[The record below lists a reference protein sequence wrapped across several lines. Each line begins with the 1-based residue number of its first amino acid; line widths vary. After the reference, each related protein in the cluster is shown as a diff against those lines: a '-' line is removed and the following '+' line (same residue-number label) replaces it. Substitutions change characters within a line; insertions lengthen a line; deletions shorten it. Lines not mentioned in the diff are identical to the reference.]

1 MNLLGSDM
9 NPLEGQSVA
18 HHPLE
23 IFMTETYHVPLR
35 FRLSRPVLKAVFRLI
50 FHILGRVKVA
60 GKKNIPYGKPYV
72 VAINHVSIFDPPLI
86 ASFWPEVLEIIG
98 ASDVFY
104 KPGQG
109 QLLKLY
115 GVIPVHRGEY
125 DRALLQ
131 RIVSI
136 IKAGYPLLI
145 APEGGRS
152 HVPAMRRAYP
162 GIAYIIEATGVP
174 VVPVGLVGTTED
186 FWQRAKRGEKPH
198 LEIRIGAPITLPP
211 ITEKGAARREARL
224 LNADLVMQHLAG
236 LLPEEY
242 RGVYAE
248 TAIIP
253 AKTGQ

>member
-1 MNLLGSDM
+1 M
-9 NPLEGQSVA
+9 P
-18 HHPLE
+18 
-23 IFMTETYHVPLR
+23 ETYRVPFR

-50 FHILGRVKVA
+50 FHVLGRVQVI
-60 GKKNIPYGKPYV
+60 GKDNIPYGKPYV
-72 VAINHVSIFDPPLI
+72 VAMNHISIFDPPLI
-86 ASFWPEVLEIIG
+86 GAFWPEELEIVG
-98 ASDVFY
+98 ASDVFE

-109 QLLKLY
+109 QILKLY

-131 RIVSI
+131 RIVST
-136 IKAGYPLLI
+136 IKAGHPLLI

-162 GIAYIIEATGVP
+162 GIAYIVEETGVP

-186 FWQRAKRGEKPH
+186 FWQRARRGEKPQ
-198 LEIRIGAPITLPP
+198 LEIRIGAPILLPT
-211 ITEKGAARREARL
+211 IINKGVARREARQR
-224 LNADLVMQHLAG
+224 NADLVMRHLAG